1 MQEARGEGLS
11 EGAPARL
18 LDVRVGSATDARVP
32 ISIVERS
39 LAAGLF
45 HWLGLVAVAL
55 AAVLADQLTKQIV
68 VSQLALGESVHAVG
82 PLSIH
87 HVKNSGVAFGLF
99 GGSAGPVTILTA
111 VAILWML
118 GYFAKAG
125 ARHPILPVAL
135 GLLVGG
141 AVSNLADRIRLGHV
155 TDFLD
160 FPYWPAFNLADTFI
174 CIGVAVLLAALFAAD
189 RHPRLRGVP
198 AKSST

>member
-11 EGAPARL
+11 EGAPARVI
-18 LDVRVGSATDARVP
+18 DVRVGSATDARVP

-39 LAAGLF
+39 LAAGPF

-55 AAVLADQLTKQIV
+55 AAILADQLTKQIV

-82 PLSIH
+82 PLYIH

-99 GGSAGPVTILTA
+99 GGWAGPVTILTA
-111 VAILWML
+111 VAVLWML
-118 GYFAKAG
+118 GYFAKTG
-125 ARHPILPVAL
+125 ARHPVLPVAL

-141 AVSNLADRIRLGHV
+141 AVSNLADRIRLGNV

-174 CIGVAVLLAALFAAD
+174 CVGVAVLLAALFVAE
-189 RHPRLRGVP
+189 RRPRLHGSPV
-198 AKSST
+198 KSSI